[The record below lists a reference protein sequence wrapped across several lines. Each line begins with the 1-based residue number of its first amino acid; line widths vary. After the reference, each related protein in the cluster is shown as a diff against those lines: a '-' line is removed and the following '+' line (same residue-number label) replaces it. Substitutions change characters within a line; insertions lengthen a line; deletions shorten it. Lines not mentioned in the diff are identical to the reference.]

1 MASTV
6 RCTQL
11 ILLKEINLS
20 NISSFLLIFNL
31 FTELLAYLISYGFL
45 ILFSPTSIICSS
57 YILLQKKREKREFE
71 YYDRIS

>member
-31 FTELLAYLISYGFL
+31 FTEQYLIYL
-45 ILFSPTSIICSS
+45 QNHLFI
-57 YILLQKKREKREFE
+57 
-71 YYDRIS
+71 

>member
-20 NISSFLLIFNL
+20 NISFFLLIFNL
-31 FTELLAYLISYGFL
+31 FTEPLAYLLSYGFL
-45 ILFSPTSIICSS
+45 ILFSPTSTKCSS
-57 YILLQKKREKREFE
+57 YILLQKKRKKRELE